1 MKKIL
6 LLDTN
11 QAFTSDVESRLILD
25 SIDDADIIIGTNFDN
40 VSIDI
45 EKYKPTELVLNTALL
60 SARPDWK
67 IGSDVMQDQQRES
80 PKRTKKIFHVT
91 ES

>member
-45 EKYKPTELVLNTALL
+45 EKYKPTE
-60 SARPDWK
+60 
-67 IGSDVMQDQQRES
+67 
-80 PKRTKKIFHVT
+80 
-91 ES
+91 

>member
-1 MKKIL
+1 MAVSKKRRRNTDMKKIL

-40 VSIDI
+40 VLISKSIN
-45 EKYKPTELVLNTALL
+45 LRN
-60 SARPDWK
+60 W
-67 IGSDVMQDQQRES
+67 
-80 PKRTKKIFHVT
+80 F
-91 ES
+91 